1 MVSSVWGCAVSPL
14 YERGRPAVRDKMAG
28 GMTGWDD
35 SEIAARFAAGDED
48 AVRVVYQRYAGAIVS
63 VALGTLGRR
72 DLADEVVQ
80 TTMLKAWRAAS
91 SFDPSRE
98 LAPWLY
104 AIARRVA
111 IDVYRRERRA
121 AATVE
126 LGDDDVA
133 VVPLSFERTW
143 ERWEVRTALDRLPDE
158 EREVVRLTHLVGM
171 THQQAAGE
179 LGVPVGTVKSRSAR
193 AHRRLAALLSHVV
206 AVAE

>member
-1 MVSSVWGCAVSPL
+1 
-14 YERGRPAVRDKMAG
+14 
-28 GMTGWDD
+28 MTGWDD
-35 SEIAARFAAGDED
+35 SELAARFASGDED
-48 AVRVVYQRYAGAIVS
+48 AVRAVYQRYAGPVAA

-72 DLADEVVQ
+72 ELADEVVQ
-80 TTMLKAWRAAS
+80 TTMLKAWRAAAT
-91 SFDPSRE
+91 FDPSRE

-121 AATVE
+121 AATTE
-126 LGDDDVA
+126 LGEDDVA

-143 ERWEVRTALDRLPDE
+143 ERWEVRTALDKLPDE

-171 THQQAAGE
+171 THQQVADR
-179 LGVPVGTVKSRSAR
+179 LQVPVGTVKSRSAR

-206 AVAE
+206 AVVE